1 MSIVTI
7 KDYNE
12 SQVSFG
18 EEEPKRPQNGFKYN
32 LIPIYYDQ
40 VSFALLV
47 KGRLKIYKHD
57 KDYSIGLEID
67 DNTASCFKSIEKKVS
82 KELKEKVSLIKGES
96 YKKVYPKLRT
106 NSKGKILAT
115 FYEVKNRKKV
125 IVDPTKWE
133 GITITGKILFK
144 ISNVF
149 SSKKIKTI
157 TLLTKEVLTIKK
169 EEEEQVASDLITID
183 FDCEVSDEE
192 DLS

>member
-18 EEEPKRPQNGFKYN
+18 EEPKRSQHGFKYN
-32 LIPIYYDQ
+32 LIPIYHDQ
-40 VSFALLV
+40 GSFDLLV
-47 KGRLKIYKHD
+47 KGRLKIYKHE
-57 KDYSIGLEID
+57 KDYSIGLEIV
-67 DNTASCFKSIEKKVS
+67 DNNESCFKSIEKEVS

-96 YKKVYPKLRT
+96 YKRVYPKLRT

-133 GITITGKILFK
+133 GITFTGKILFK
-144 ISNVF
+144 ISNMF
-149 SSKKIKTI
+149 SSKKIKNLI
-157 TLLTKEVLTIKK
+157 GKRGVNYK
-169 EEEEQVASDLITID
+169 EEEEQVASDLITTD
-183 FDCEVSDEE
+183 SDCEVSDE
-192 DLS
+192 DFS

>member
-1 MSIVTI
+1 MKKS
-7 KDYNE
+7 
-12 SQVSFG
+12 
-18 EEEPKRPQNGFKYN
+18 FKYN

-40 VSFALLV
+40 VSFDLLV

-96 YKKVYPKLRT
+96 YKRVYPKLRT

-133 GITITGKILFK
+133 GITFTSTGKILFK

-157 TLLTKEVLTIKK
+157 TLLTKEVLIIKK

-192 DLS
+192 DFS

>member
-1 MSIVTI
+1 MSIVMI

-18 EEEPKRPQNGFKYN
+18 EEEPKRSQNGVKYH

-40 VSFALLV
+40 GSFDLLV

-67 DNTASCFKSIEKKVS
+67 DNNESCFKSIENKVS
-82 KELKEKVSLIKGES
+82 KELKEKVYLIKGES
-96 YKKVYPKLRT
+96 YKRVYPKLRT

-115 FYEVKNRKKV
+115 FFEVKSKKKV

-133 GITITGKILFK
+133 GNTFTGKILFK
-144 ISNVF
+144 VSNVF
-149 SSKKIKTI
+149 SSKKVKTI
-157 TLLTKEVLTIKK
+157 TLLTKEVLIITK
-169 EEEEQVASDLITID
+169 EEEEQPESDLIAID
-183 FDCEVSDEE
+183 SDEE
-192 DLS
+192 DSS

>member
-12 SQVSFG
+12 RQVSCG
-18 EEEPKRPQNGFKYN
+18 EEEPKRSQNGFKYN

-40 VSFALLV
+40 VSFDLLV

-57 KDYSIGLEID
+57 KDYSIGLEIN
-67 DNTASCFKSIEKKVS
+67 DNNESRFKSIEKKVS
-82 KELKEKVSLIKGES
+82 KELKEKVSVIKEES
-96 YKKVYPKLRT
+96 YKRVYPKLRT

-133 GITITGKILFK
+133 GITFTGKILFK

-149 SSKKIKTI
+149 SSKKIKKNYLI
-157 TLLTKEVLTIKK
+157 NKRGVNYK
-169 EEEEQVASDLITID
+169 EEEEQVASDLRRRRRRRFLLNINY
-183 FDCEVSDEE
+183 VV
-192 DLS
+192 

>member
-1 MSIVTI
+1 MSIVII

-18 EEEPKRPQNGFKYN
+18 EEEPKRSQNGFKYN

-40 VSFALLV
+40 GSFDLLV

-57 KDYSIGLEID
+57 KDYSFGLEID
-67 DNTASCFKSIEKKVS
+67 DNNESCFKSIENKVS

-96 YKKVYPKLRT
+96 YKRVYPKLRT

-115 FYEVKNRKKV
+115 FYEVKSKKKV

-133 GITITGKILFK
+133 GNTSLGQILFK
-144 ISNVF
+144 VSNVF
-149 SSKKIKTI
+149 SSKKVKTI
-157 TLLTKEVLTIKK
+157 TLLTKEVLIIKK
-169 EEEEQVASDLITID
+169 EEEEQPESDLIAID
-183 FDCEVSDEE
+183 SDEE
-192 DLS
+192 DSS

>member
-1 MSIVTI
+1 M
-7 KDYNE
+7 
-12 SQVSFG
+12 
-18 EEEPKRPQNGFKYN
+18 
-32 LIPIYYDQ
+32 IPIYYDQ
-40 VSFALLV
+40 VSFDLLE

-96 YKKVYPKLRT
+96 YKRVYPKLRT

-133 GITITGKILFK
+133 GITITGKILLK

-157 TLLTKEVLTIKK
+157 TLLTKEVLIIKK

-183 FDCEVSDEE
+183 SDCEVSDEE